1 MDEKDAYLRVAERS
15 IDASMKLVDKAH
27 QEASAF
33 YSYHGFESLGGA
45 LCSHVGV
52 IYPKSHRAKI
62 NQFLAA
68 SKRVGIEHGVK
79 RVSIIIASIDRNM
92 CLYPKKEAGNTF
104 TLPETR
110 ISTTD
115 AKDLNRRVKGV
126 RKVVNRAIST

>member
-15 IDASMKLVDKAH
+15 IDASAKLADQAH

-33 YSYHGFESLGGA
+33 YSYHAFESLGGA
-45 LCSHVGV
+45 VCSHVGV
-52 IYPKSHRAKI
+52 TYSMSHRAKI

-104 TLPETR
+104 TLPEAR
-110 ISTTD
+110 ILATD

-126 RKVVNRAIST
+126 SKVVNRAITT